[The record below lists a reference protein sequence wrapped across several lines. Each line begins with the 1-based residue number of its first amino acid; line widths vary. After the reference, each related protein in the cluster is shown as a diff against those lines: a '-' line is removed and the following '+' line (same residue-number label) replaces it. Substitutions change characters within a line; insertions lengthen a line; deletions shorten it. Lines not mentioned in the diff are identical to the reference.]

1 MPGKQRFCRFLYRT
15 GECTAKAEL
24 RMLVGL
30 ALLVLVTQS
39 AFSQAHEDTVSSAMD
54 LSAPFLLEAPTQN
67 VRAFPRVSL
76 GGGRELEYLGTF
88 CANAKY
94 KKSSKFTRTLESLAS
109 SSQSTSVLGGDV
121 APQTVAPWWM
131 LVPSRRAVEDFEAPA
146 HATKI
151 AQTTSNLRSIRDAVV
166 TFAYGPARVMA
177 TPHQVTTDSM
187 LRVIISDPAM
197 RAVHVLD
204 PKGKSSFSILGDQN
218 RRLRQPAGVA
228 VDAEDNI
235 YITDSERGIVLVYN
249 QHGQFVRYI
258 GMFHGEAMFERPTG
272 IAIDRKAGRLYLA
285 DTARNLVFVL
295 DLQGN
300 ILERVGKD
308 RNGNGTRE
316 FVSPTEIAVSDH
328 GVVVLDAARS
338 RIQILDSDGKR
349 TGFYRVLASD
359 GADGGLAVDN
369 EGNIYISY
377 VASSVIGM
385 YQPNG
390 TPLGTFGQPGN
401 RIGEFR
407 APRGLWVDGSNRIYV
422 SDTEN
427 ARVQVFQVN
436 VTETSGR

>member
-1 MPGKQRFCRFLYRT
+1 M
-15 GECTAKAEL
+15 
-24 RMLVGL
+24 
-30 ALLVLVTQS
+30 
-39 AFSQAHEDTVSSAMD
+39 
-54 LSAPFLLEAPTQN
+54 
-67 VRAFPRVSL
+67 
-76 GGGRELEYLGTF
+76 
-88 CANAKY
+88 
-94 KKSSKFTRTLESLAS
+94 
-109 SSQSTSVLGGDV
+109 
-121 APQTVAPWWM
+121 
-131 LVPSRRAVEDFEAPA
+131 EDFEAPA

-187 LRVIISDPAM
+187 LRVIISDPDL

-204 PKGKSSFSILGDQN
+204 PQGKSSFSILGDQN

-258 GMFHGEAMFERPTG
+258 GMFLGEAMFERPTG

-308 RNGNGTRE
+308 RNGNGTGE

-338 RIQILDSDGKR
+338 RIQVLDSDGKR
-349 TGFYRVLASD
+349 TGFYRVVASD
-359 GADGGLAVDN
+359 DGDGGLAVDN
-369 EGNIYISY
+369 DGNIYISY
-377 VASSVIGM
+377 VASSIISM

-390 TPLGTFGQPGN
+390 TPLGTFGQPGS
-401 RIGEFR
+401 RVGEFR
-407 APRGLWVDGSNRIYV
+407 APRGLYVDSNNRIYV